1 MFYNPKMELCRDIDV
16 ASVSAFA
23 SSLTSRVQ
31 PIYIDALAGS
41 GVRGLRIA
49 NEVGMCVHIN
59 DRSTPAYEL
68 IKRNIALN
76 SLEERARAYNEN
88 ANILLLQ
95 TRYEMVDLDPFGSP
109 VPFLDAACKS

>member
-23 SSLTSRVQ
+23 TALSSRQQLL
-31 PIYIDALAGS
+31 YIDALAGS
-41 GVRGLRIA
+41 GVRGVRIA
-49 NEVGMCVHIN
+49 NEVGMYVHIN

-76 SLEERARAYNEN
+76 SLEERACAYNELSL
-88 ANILLLQ
+88 IHI
-95 TRYEMVDLDPFGSP
+95 
-109 VPFLDAACKS
+109 